1 MDVQRVVEIESQYT
15 GVTPDERVA
24 ISHIF
29 DRKEDV
35 LMAPEQFSDI
45 LKPTGPIK

>member
-1 MDVQRVVEIESQYT
+1 MDVQHVIEIESQYT

-29 DRKEDV
+29 DCQEDIV
-35 LMAPEQFSDI
+35 PVQEQFSGIFAPD
-45 LKPTGPIK
+45 GPVK